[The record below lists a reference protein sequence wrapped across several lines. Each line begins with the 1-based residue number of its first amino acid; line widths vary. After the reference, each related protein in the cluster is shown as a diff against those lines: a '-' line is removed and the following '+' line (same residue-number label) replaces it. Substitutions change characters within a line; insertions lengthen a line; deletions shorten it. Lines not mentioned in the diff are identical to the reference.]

1 MSYKPDHQELMA
13 YLYDELEPS
22 ERVKVE
28 QYLME
33 NPSAKEELQKL
44 AGVSAMLKGIKDKE
58 VIAPPIFL
66 PEPARTRFLDTPYF
80 KTIASIAASLIIVI
94 LVGRFTGASIRFS
107 DNEMRLSFG
116 KVEPAV
122 EKNTPSTQ
130 AELTADD
137 VRKMINESLQ
147 ANNAEL
153 TGNWEESRA
162 RLEQSIKSNLSLNSE
177 KMDVL
182 VRQASAASRD
192 QVQQYVSTLQADNM
206 KMVKDYFSLT
216 SAEQKDYIE
225 GLLVDFAKY
234 LQQQRRDDMQLVE
247 LRLNSI
253 EQKSN
258 VFQEET
264 EQILTS
270 IISSVG
276 GAIPTE
282 TKY

>member
-1 MSYKPDHQELMA
+1 MSYKPDQQELMA

-22 ERVKVE
+22 ERAKVE
-28 QYLME
+28 KYLLE

-66 PEPARTRFLDTPYF
+66 PEPGKRHFLDTPYVR
-80 KTIASIAASLIIVI
+80 TIASIAASLIIVI
-94 LVGRFTGASIRFS
+94 LVGKLTGASIRFGE
-107 DNEMRLSFG
+107 NEMHLSFG
-116 KVEPAV
+116 KVEPVQETAS
-122 EKNTPSTQ
+122 PATQ
-130 AELTADD
+130 AELSADD

-162 RLEQSIKSNLSLNSE
+162 KLEQSIKSNLNLNSD

-192 QVQQYVSTLQADNM
+192 QVQQYVATLQEENM

-216 SAEQKDYIE
+216 STEQKDYIE

-234 LQQQRRDDMQLVE
+234 LQQQRRDDLQLVE
-247 LRLNSI
+247 MRLNSI

-270 IISSVG
+270 IISTVG
-276 GAIPTE
+276 GPLPTE

>member
-1 MSYKPDHQELMA
+1 MSYKPDQQELMA
-13 YLYDELEPS
+13 YLYIELEPS
-22 ERVKVE
+22 ERAKVE
-28 QYLME
+28 RYLTD
-33 NPSAKEELQKL
+33 NPSVKEELQKL
-44 AGVSAMLKGIKDKE
+44 AGVSAMLKSVKDKE

-66 PEPARTRFLDTPYF
+66 PDAAKTRFLDTPYF
-80 KTIASIAASLIIVI
+80 KTIASIAASLIVII
-94 LVGRFTGASIRFS
+94 LVGKLTGASIRFS

-116 KVEPAV
+116 TVEPAAV
-122 EKNTPSTQ
+122 TNKPSVQ
-130 AELTADD
+130 GELTADD

-153 TGNWEESRA
+153 TGNWEASRA
-162 RLEQSIKSNLSLNSE
+162 KIEQSIKSNLSLNSE

-182 VRQASAASRD
+182 VRQASAASRE
-192 QVQQYVSTLQADNM
+192 QVQQYVSTLQAENM

-216 SAEQKDYIE
+216 SSEQKDYIE

-276 GAIPTE
+276 GPIPTE